1 MKDFCLDFYVFKYCI
16 KICILKAEFL
26 GYLLNSAS
34 KTNAS
39 LASPWSRQSLSGIF
53 HDLKFVAG
61 GSSTISAYSFSAFQ
75 RDMFRLRKLKETG
88 LFLICPCSH
97 PGLHFSLHQ
106 GCSFCI
112 PHSLSKM
119 FLLREKQTKWL
130 ETASQNYNEVPP
142 HASQNGHH
150 QKSTNNKCWR
160 GRGEKG
166 TLLHRWWECK
176 WMQPLWR
183 TVWRFLKKKK
193 KKKRATIWS
202 RNSIL
207 GSISRQNYISKRYMH
222 PLFLQHYSQ

>member
-1 MKDFCLDFYVFKYCI
+1 MVVFCSWRIFALIFMFSNIALKYASWR
-16 KICILKAEFL
+16 LSFW
-26 GYLLNSAS
+26 GSLLNSAS

-53 HDLKFVAG
+53 HDLKFVAS

-130 ETASQNYNEVPP
+130 ETANQNYDVVPP
-142 HASQNGHH
+142 HATQNGHH
-150 QKSTNNKCWR
+150 
-160 GRGEKG
+160 
-166 TLLHRWWECK
+166 
-176 WMQPLWR
+176 
-183 TVWRFLKKKK
+183 
-193 KKKRATIWS
+193 
-202 RNSIL
+202 
-207 GSISRQNYISKRYMH
+207 
-222 PLFLQHYSQ
+222 